1 MISLFCHCPIFKWRL
16 FQSFHLSIRT
26 EGASPVMGLCQ
37 AVIVSVPFWPRHR
50 SALCM
55 WKEAER
61 RGEHWIDTQTFFCS
75 LTLCLPLPRDWGAD
89 TGTINEGSPTPS
101 SSSGRSNSAQPAK
114 WVYSVLLPIILLN
127 DLWNVLSHIQRLGC
141 WMLLNSGHFHKSL
154 WYWNIFSVGLF
165 ASIPCSTRSEM

>member
-61 RGEHWIDTQTFFCS
+61 RGEHWIDTQTSFCS
-75 LTLCLPLPRDWGAD
+75 LTLYIPLPRDWGAD
-89 TGTINEGSPTPS
+89 TGTINEEGGS
-101 SSSGRSNSAQPAK
+101 G
-114 WVYSVLLPIILLN
+114 LPNTFFLI
-127 DLWNVLSHIQRLGC
+127 WQVKLSTASQ
-141 WMLLNSGHFHKSL
+141 
-154 WYWNIFSVGLF
+154 VGLLCF
-165 ASIPCSTRSEM
+165 ITIYPPKWPLERPLPYTETGVLDAIKPWTFS